1 MEYVLDEYLEKT
13 GYVPNLEPISLTPNP
28 KPLCVRC
35 RDPADYLL
43 TPGGVIDPDPHPRRW

>member
-13 GYVPNLEPISLTPNP
+13 GYVPNLEPISSTPNP

-35 RDPADYLL
+35 GDPADYLL